1 MAPRPFLRV
10 LLLSVLA
17 TVASVGTA
25 HGQSAADARL
35 AEIFSGLGPS
45 APLQVV
51 TPSFFV
57 EDAFVED
64 VGDRSVALSQNGTT
78 VDVPFSDIRG
88 VSTRDNHWLQGMVWG
103 TAAGALV
110 GGVSGLMYASFT
122 CTTPEV
128 CQENERKG
136 TIRGAILLATAGGIG
151 GFVIGR
157 HSFYW
162 RPVFP

>member
-1 MAPRPFLRV
+1 MARRP
-10 LLLSVLA
+10 LLLSLLFA
-17 TVASVGTA
+17 LISTVASTGPVR
-25 HGQSAADARL
+25 GQTAADARL
-35 AEIFSGLGPS
+35 ADIFSGLGPS

-78 VDVPFSDIRG
+78 VDVPFADIRG
-88 VSTRDNHWLQGMVWG
+88 VSTRDNHWLQGMLWG
-103 TAAGALV
+103 TAAGALI

-122 CTTPEV
+122 CVTPEV

-136 TIRGAILLATAGGIG
+136 TIRGAILLGAAGGIG

>member
-1 MAPRPFLRV
+1 LRV
-10 LLLSVLA
+10 LLLVVVA
-17 TVASVGTA
+17 TAASTGA
-25 HGQSAADARL
+25 ARGQTAADARL
-35 AEIFSGLGPS
+35 AEIFDGIGPS

-57 EDAFVED
+57 EDAFVEE

-78 VDVPFSDIRG
+78 VDVPYVDIRG
-88 VSTRDNHWLQGMVWG
+88 VSTRDNHWLQGTLWG
-103 TAAGALV
+103 TAAGALI

-122 CTTPEV
+122 CSTPEV
-128 CQENERKG
+128 CQDNERKG
-136 TIRGAILLATAGGIG
+136 TIRGAILLGAAGGIG

-162 RPVFP
+162 RPIFP